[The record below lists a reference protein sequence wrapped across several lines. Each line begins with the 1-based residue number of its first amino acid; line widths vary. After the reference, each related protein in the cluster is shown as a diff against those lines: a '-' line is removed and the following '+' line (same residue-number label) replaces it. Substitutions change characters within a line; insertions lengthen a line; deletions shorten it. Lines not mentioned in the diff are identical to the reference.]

1 MKRKLETMKPFASF
15 AALAT
20 ACASLLLAPTT
31 SSAQTYPNK
40 AVKIVLPF
48 AAGSP
53 TDAVLRII
61 TGPLSKRLGQPVIV
75 DNKPGAT
82 GMLGTEFVA
91 KASPDGYTLLFG
103 TNTTQVA
110 NKYFFKN
117 LPYDGEKD
125 FAAIAIVGG
134 VPHALVVNPS
144 LPVNSVQDLIAYAKA
159 KPGTVSFPY
168 ANSTT
173 RITGSTFRVMTKTN
187 LLEVPYKAYGQAVT
201 DLLGGQTQMMF
212 IDFVTGLPHIRS
224 GKLKALAITPD
235 RSKKLPGVPAIKEA
249 LPGFEIGNWNG
260 LFAPAGTPREI
271 VERLNREMTAI
282 VAMPEIQRQID
293 GVGYELLKP
302 MSPGEFSQYIASEG
316 VHYGKLTKSA
326 GIEPE

>member
-1 MKRKLETMKPFASF
+1 MRSLASF
-15 AALAT
+15 AALAS
-20 ACASLLLAPTT
+20 ACAALLLGATNAQ
-31 SSAQTYPNK
+31 AQTYPTR

-61 TGPLSKRLGQPVIV
+61 TNPLSKRLGQPVVI

-82 GMLGTEFVA
+82 GMLGTNFAA
-91 KASPDGYTLLFG
+91 KAQPDGYTLLFG

-110 NKYFFKN
+110 NKYFFKS

-125 FAAIAIVGG
+125 FAAVAVVGG

-144 LPVNSVQDLIAYAKA
+144 LPVNSVQELIAHAKSN
-159 KPGTVSFPY
+159 PGKVMFPY

-173 RITGSTFRVMTKTN
+173 RITGSTFRVMTQTK
-187 LLEVPYKAYGQAVT
+187 LLEVPYKTYGQAVT

-212 IDFVTGLPHIRS
+212 IDFATGLPHIRA
-224 GKLKALAITPD
+224 GKLKALAITPE
-235 RSKKLPGVPAIKEA
+235 RSAKLPGVPAMKEA

-260 LFAPAGTPREI
+260 LFAPTGTPREI
-271 VERLNREMTAI
+271 IERLNREMTA
-282 VAMPEIQRQID
+282 VLAMPEVQQQID
-293 GVGYELLKP
+293 GLGYELLKP
-302 MSPGEFSQYIASEG
+302 MSPDEFGKYINAESL
-316 VHYGKLTKSA
+316 HYAKLAKTA